1 MAELN
6 VPDRTFFEG
15 DNLAILRG
23 INSECVD
30 LIATDP
36 PFNKRRNMAGRAGKY
51 PDQWYW
57 ADTHAHTSGR
67 PPDCDLRAVQREWLD
82 EIKARG
88 EIAAQRDQLLVIGFR
103 QGLGRFPGGPFG
115 G

>member
-1 MAELN
+1 MNAMAELN

-36 PFNKRRNMAGRAGKY
+36 PFNKRRNMAGGPANT
-51 PDQWYW
+51 P
-57 ADTHAHTSGR
+57 TSGIGPTRTPILPVAR
-67 PPDCDLRAVQREWLD
+67 PTATCAPCNGNGWTRSR
-82 EIKARG
+82 RG
-88 EIAAQRDQLLVIGFR
+88 AKS
-103 QGLGRFPGGPFG
+103 PGSGISS
-115 G
+115 

>member
-1 MAELN
+1 MGELN

-15 DNLAILRG
+15 YNLAILRG

-36 PFNKRRNMAGRAGKY
+36 TFNKRRNMAGRAGKY
-51 PDQWYW
+51 PGQWYW
-57 ADTHAHTSGR
+57 ADTHAHTSGC
-67 PPDCDLRAVQREWLD
+67 PLDCDLRAVQREWLD

-88 EIAAQRDQLLVIGFR
+88 EIAAQRDQLLVMGFR